1 MYLNLVNVKWV
12 QQWRDGGVVTVGR
25 QEAWRKSEE
34 QIYGCSARRPEA
46 SWRERRESRGWGG
59 MEADDVFYFI
69 FHCCGVEHL
78 DGSVYASV
86 SQETVVFT
94 QTLTSENRKNK

>member
-1 MYLNLVNVKWV
+1 M
-12 QQWRDGGVVTVGR
+12 TVGR
-25 QEAWRKSEE
+25 QEEERRRKSEE
-34 QIYGCSARRPEA
+34 QIHGCSARRPEA

-59 MEADDVFYFI
+59 MEADDVFYLI

-86 SQETVVFT
+86 SQETVLFT